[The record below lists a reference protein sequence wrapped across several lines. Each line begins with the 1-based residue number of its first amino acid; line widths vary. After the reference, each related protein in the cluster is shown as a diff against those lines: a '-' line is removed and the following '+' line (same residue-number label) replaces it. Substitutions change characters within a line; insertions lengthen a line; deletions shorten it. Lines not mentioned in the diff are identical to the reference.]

1 MDATAARS
9 TLARP
14 LMPPPLHSIHQ
25 PPPFVTMKV
34 RSSVKKL
41 CQFCKIVKRRG
52 HIFVICSAN
61 PKHKQRQ
68 GMSTFPNEG
77 LLTSTFTETNV
88 KQEIVPNHNFR
99 VGLASLMP
107 ESDETSSSIIYDG
120 GPVLHL
126 LFNQEN

>member
-1 MDATAARS
+1 
-9 TLARP
+9 
-14 LMPPPLHSIHQ
+14 
-25 PPPFVTMKV
+25 MKV